1 MRESDLGSLMRRSRA
16 DKQTQYWIVYS
27 WVICQCEA
35 CKIGAKAIERLME
48 ALKLGPK
55 ALMSEQQA
63 LKLELEA
70 YSCANEAFPGNNRAL
85 LAR

>member
-1 MRESDLGSLMRRSRA
+1 MWGESMSSA

-55 ALMSEQQA
+55 ALMSEQKA
-63 LKLELEA
+63 FKLELEA
-70 YSCANEAFPGNNRAL
+70 YSCANEAFPGKNRAL